1 MPSIALTSTISRD
14 GNKSRRT
21 SVIDSPDSGVEE
33 QGQVIWF
40 STREETLS
48 KCLLLP
54 RLLLTS
60 PSVYCNG
67 RPYVLRDASAA
78 RNSLALSDRADNL
91 EDIERRLKVDILR
104 EARKYGGLILTHDE
118 LKEGDIVPTWMSVDE
133 DSVQTPRELYESVK
147 AEGWNVEYHR
157 IPIAP
162 DRPIEVRSLHG
173 LLCLLTNGVQD
184 NYLDAYVSVLKDVDP
199 LNSSLVFNCGM
210 GVVRST

>member
-1 MPSIALTSTISRD
+1 MFA
-14 GNKSRRT
+14 
-21 SVIDSPDSGVEE
+21 SP
-33 QGQVIWF
+33 QVAAHF
-40 STREETLS
+40 T
-48 KCLLLP
+48 
-54 RLLLTS
+54 
-60 PSVYCNG
+60 SVYCNG

-162 DRPIEVRSLHG
+162 DRPIEVRYLYG

-210 GVVRST
+210 GVVRSTWHLAVLQDN